1 VTVTLAEGSTQPPS
15 RTWTS
20 RSTSRIASFVLE
32 KGHIRYEGTSREF
45 RENTSIR
52 QQYLAL

>member
-1 VTVTLAEGSTQPPS
+1 MDFSLALAD
-15 RTWTS
+15 RVY
-20 RSTSRIASFVLE
+20 VLE

-45 RENTSIR
+45 RENASIR